1 MLRLLRSTDPD
12 STESGASSGDDDLK
26 ALARRDRRAAADAL
40 VRRYR
45 EPLFHHAAWILKDWE
60 EAVDVAQ
67 EVFIKAMREP
77 RFFDPDF
84 KTKAWLYRVT
94 SNLCFNLVRDRRR
107 RSVILETQVRP
118 NTDEDTFQPDSV
130 QHGERQ
136 ERILAAMD
144 QLSEAHREILMLRYY
159 SDQSYAEISDTL
171 GIKLGTVMSR
181 LSRAKDALLECLRA
195 AGVEPGEAGET

>member
-1 MLRLLRSTDPD
+1 MPTLRLVRPD
-12 STESGASSGDDDLK
+12 ESAEPDDADIK
-26 ALARRDRRAAADAL
+26 ALAVRDRRAAASAL

-84 KTKAWLYRVT
+84 KMKAWLYRVT

-107 RSVILETQVRP
+107 RNVILETQVLPRL
-118 NTDEDTFQPDSV
+118 DEEAVQPDSV
-130 QHGERQ
+130 FHGERQ

-144 QLSEAHREILMLRYY
+144 ALSEAHREILMLRYY
-159 SDQSYAEISDTL
+159 SDLSYAEISDTL

-181 LSRAKDALLECLRA
+181 LSRAKEALLECLRA
-195 AGVEPGEAGET
+195 AGVDVSEAGES